1 VKPLTTGFIG
11 AGGIASMHA
20 NGLLQEKSLFDI
32 KAVSDVNMANASA
45 LADKFHIPDRHA
57 DYHHL
62 LADDGI
68 EAVIVLVPHDLHEEI
83 CVAAA
88 RRGKHILVE
97 KPLARTTDEA
107 ERIIAAARAAGVV
120 LMVGHNQRYV
130 PVHRKIKD
138 LLVQGVLGRIYAA
151 RAEHWQDF
159 DRPRG
164 NWWRSKE
171 AVGGGCLIGSGI
183 HRLDL
188 LRWFVGEV
196 QEVSAYASFDESRLE
211 GEVAAAVA
219 IRFEN
224 GAVGDFYCD
233 WGVHRPWP
241 FGESLSITGTEGGI
255 IWKDGAYLIS
265 DRANPR
271 SEKKP
276 IAVAAG
282 EYESMWAHFAEC
294 VRTGKRPLTSGEEG
308 RASLAL
314 VRAAYRSIET
324 GKPVRSA

>member
-1 VKPLTTGFIG
+1 VKPLSIGFIG
-11 AGGIASMHA
+11 AGGIAPMHV
-20 NGLLQEKSLFDI
+20 NGVLLEKHLFDI
-32 KAVSDVNMANASA
+32 TAVSDVDMANANA
-45 LADKFHIPDRHA
+45 LADKYHIPDRHT
-57 DYHHL
+57 DYHDL
-62 LADDGI
+62 LSDGSI
-68 EAVIVLVPHDLHEEI
+68 DAVIVLVPHDQHEEVCI
-83 CVAAA
+83 AAA
-88 RRGKHILVE
+88 RKGKHVLVE
-97 KPLARTTDEA
+97 KPIARTTGEA
-107 ERIIAAARAAGVV
+107 DRIIAAAREAGVV

-138 LLVQGVLGRIYAA
+138 LLTQGVIGRMYAA

-188 LRWFVGEV
+188 LRWYVGEP
-196 QEVSAYASFDESRLE
+196 QEVSAYASYDERRLE

-219 IRFEN
+219 IRFRN

-255 IWKDGAYLIS
+255 VWKDGEYLIS

-276 IAVAAG
+276 IVVPAG

-294 VRTGKRPLTSGEEG
+294 VRTGKQPLTSGEEG

-314 VRAAYRSIET
+314 VTAAYRSIET